1 MAAMK
6 KMRFDVVTLFPE
18 MVESLQQFGI
28 VGRAFT
34 SDLAQLQCHNPR
46 DDAQEENGRIDDR
59 PYGGGPG
66 MVMQYQPLH
75 STIGRLKRAS
85 EQAKVVYLS
94 PQGKKLD
101 QASIKALSTHDHL
114 ILLCGR
120 YEGVDERLLQDM
132 VDEEYS
138 LGDYVISGGELAAMV
153 VIDAIIRT
161 LPGALGDE
169 QSAVQDSFESGLLDY
184 PHYTRPESIKGESVP
199 EVLLSGDHNKIAEW
213 RLKQALGRTYLRRP
227 DLVAEYQMS
236 DHEQRLLDEFLAEN
250 SSNSE
255 K

>member
-1 MAAMK
+1 
-6 KMRFDVVTLFPE
+6 
-18 MVESLQQFGI
+18 
-28 VGRAFT
+28 
-34 SDLAQLQCHNPR
+34 
-46 DDAQEENGRIDDR
+46 
-59 PYGGGPG
+59 
-66 MVMQYQPLH
+66 
-75 STIGRLKRAS
+75 
-85 EQAKVVYLS
+85 
-94 PQGKKLD
+94 
-101 QASIKALSTHDHL
+101 
-114 ILLCGR
+114 
-120 YEGVDERLLQDM
+120 M

>member
-1 MAAMK
+1 MVAMK

-18 MVESLQQFGI
+18 MVESLQQYGVI
-28 VGRAFT
+28 GRAFAA
-34 SDLAQLQCHNPR
+34 DLAQLQCHNPR
-46 DDAQEENGRIDDR
+46 DYAVEENGRIDDR

-75 STIGRLKRAS
+75 STITRLKQAS

-101 QASIKALSTHDHL
+101 QAAIRALSTHEHL

-169 QSAVQDSFESGLLDY
+169 QSAVQESFESGLLDY
-184 PHYTRPESIKGESVP
+184 PHYTRPESIEDKPVP

-227 DLVAEYQMS
+227 DLMAEYQMS

>member
-1 MAAMK
+1 MK
-6 KMRFDVVTLFPE
+6 KMRFDVITLFPE
-18 MVESLQQFGI
+18 MVENIQQFGV
-28 VGRAFT
+28 VGRAL
-34 SDLAQLQCHNPR
+34 SAQIAECHCHNPR
-46 DDAQEENGRIDDR
+46 DDALQENGRIDDR

-66 MVMQYQPLH
+66 MVMQYQPLQ
-75 STIGRLKRAS
+75 STVNRLKHGSNHAI
-85 EQAKVVYLS
+85 VVYLS

-101 QASIKALSTHDHL
+101 QASIRALSAHDHL

-120 YEGVDERLLQDM
+120 YEGIDERLLHDM

-138 LGDYVISGGELAAMV
+138 LGDYVISGGELGAMV
-153 VIDAIIRT
+153 LIDAIIRT

-184 PHYTRPESIKGESVP
+184 PHYTRPESVEGQPVP
-199 EVLLSGDHNKIAEW
+199 QVLLSGDHSKIAEW

-227 DLVAEYQMS
+227 DLMAEYQMS
-236 DHEQRLLDEFLAEN
+236 DHEKRLLDEFLAEN

>member
-1 MAAMK
+1 MK
-6 KMRFDVVTLFPE
+6 KMRLDVITLFPE
-18 MVESLQQFGI
+18 MVESIQQYGV
-28 VGRAFT
+28 VGRAFS
-34 SDLAQLQCHNPR
+34 SDLAELHCHNPR
-46 DDAQEENGRIDDR
+46 DEALEDNGRIDDR

-66 MVMQYQPLH
+66 MVMQYQPLEA
-75 STIGRLKRAS
+75 TIKRLKQGS

-101 QASIKALSTHDHL
+101 QASIRALSAHDHL
-114 ILLCGR
+114 IFLCGR
-120 YEGVDERLLQDM
+120 YEGIDERLLEDM

-169 QSAVQDSFESGLLDY
+169 QSAVEDSFESGLLDY
-184 PHYTRPESIKGESVP
+184 PHYTRPENVAGQQVP
-199 EVLLSGDHNKIAEW
+199 QVLISGDHNKIAEW

-227 DLVAEYQMS
+227 DLMAEYQMS
-236 DHEQRLLDEFLAEN
+236 DHEKRLLDEFLAEN
-250 SSNSE
+250 SSNNE